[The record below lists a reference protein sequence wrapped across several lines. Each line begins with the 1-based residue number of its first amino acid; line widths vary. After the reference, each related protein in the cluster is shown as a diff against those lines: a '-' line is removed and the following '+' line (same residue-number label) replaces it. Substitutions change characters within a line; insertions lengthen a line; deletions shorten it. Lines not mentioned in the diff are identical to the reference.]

1 MLKRLLLCSALAGV
15 TFAGSVKATEAEFG
29 TPDEA
34 RAMLIRAAAAMKADK
49 TGAIDKFNY
58 NDAQFRDRDL
68 FVFCFNRHDGKF
80 TAHEAFVG
88 WDVRTLRDPNGK
100 AFGAEIYA
108 DAQADRITEVSFTS
122 PQPSSTKLAVKRA
135 YVMRIGDQ
143 VCGVS
148 AYQFNGQGSS
158 TH

>member
-15 TFAGSVKATEAEFG
+15 IFTGSAKATEAQFG
-29 TPDEA
+29 TPNEA

-49 TGAIDKFNY
+49 TDAIQEFNY
-58 NDAQFRDRDL
+58 NNEQFRDRDL
-68 FVFCFNRHDGKF
+68 FVFCFNGRDGKF
-80 TAHEAFVG
+80 TAHEALVG
-88 WDVRTLRDPNGK
+88 WDVRKLRDPNDK
-100 AFGAEIYA
+100 AFGAKMYVG
-108 DAQADRITEVSFTS
+108 AQDDRIIDVSFTS
-122 PQPSSTKLAVKRA
+122 PLPGSTKLAPKRA